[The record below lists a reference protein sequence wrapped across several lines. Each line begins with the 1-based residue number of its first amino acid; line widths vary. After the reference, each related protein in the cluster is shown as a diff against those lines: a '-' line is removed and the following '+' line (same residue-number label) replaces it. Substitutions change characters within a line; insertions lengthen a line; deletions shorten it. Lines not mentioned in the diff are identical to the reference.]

1 MAHHLPDYDYSQPGL
16 YFVTICVLHHR
27 LIFGKIIEGQM
38 HLNPL
43 GEMAQSRWN
52 TLTELFPHI
61 KLHESV
67 IMPNHMHG
75 IIELVDLDII
85 PNPRAPLEKIVRAYK
100 GRSTYAIRR
109 TNGKPWFAWE
119 EDFFDIVVRH
129 EKILHEFRQYILNNP
144 AKWQEDRLY
153 KRY

>member
-1 MAHHLPDYDYSQPGL
+1 MPHHLPDYDYSQPGF

-27 LIFGKIIEGQM
+27 LRFGKIIEDQM

-52 TLTELFPHI
+52 TLTELFPHV

-67 IMPNHMHG
+67 FMPNHMHG
-75 IIELVDLDII
+75 IIELVGLDVV
-85 PNPRAPLEKIVRAYK
+85 PAPGRAPLWKIVRAYK

-109 TNGKPWFAWE
+109 LNGKPWFEWQ
-119 EDFFDIVVRH
+119 EDFFDIVVRN
-129 EKILHEFRQYILNNP
+129 ERALNEFRQYILNNP
-144 AKWQEDRLY
+144 V
-153 KRY
+153 

>member
-1 MAHHLPDYDYSQPGL
+1 MAHHLRDYDYSQPGF
-16 YFVTICVLHHR
+16 YFVTICVLQHR
-27 LIFGKIIEGQM
+27 LKFGKVIEDQM

-67 IMPNHMHG
+67 IMPNHG
-75 IIELVDLDII
+75 IIELVDLDVV
-85 PNPRAPLEKIVRAYK
+85 PGPGRAPLWKIVRAYK

-109 TNGKPWFAWE
+109 INGKP
-119 EDFFDIVVRH
+119 
-129 EKILHEFRQYILNNP
+129 
-144 AKWQEDRLY
+144 
-153 KRY
+153 